1 MKNISLFK
9 KLKLFYLY
17 KKTIKNNKEELLKRF
32 SIRIDRASRMYTVLN
47 IPEEVIGEPYSLK
60 KSDIDKISENFI
72 KGYGEELSKFLNEKN
87 LAELYEYYEI
97 KKVDK
102 YSYLLIF
109 GYRFM
114 KSNKFYNDLYLKI
127 LPTSIIAIGLILFFF
142 L

>member
-32 SIRIDRASRMYTVLN
+32 GIRIDRASRMYTVLN

-127 LPTSIIAIGLILFFF
+127 LPTSIIAIVLILFFF

>member
-127 LPTSIIAIGLILFFF
+127 LPTSIIAIVLILFFF